1 MEKYIWLF
9 PVIFIFHDME
19 EIIGFGIWLK
29 RNIEWLDKKY
39 PFVSRTYKNFSTE
52 GFALAVFEELVVCI
66 LICVMAL
73 ITDNEYV
80 YCLWLGGLIACTLH
94 FAVHIGQS
102 IIIKQYIPAVI
113 TSILCL
119 PISIWI
125 IVKCLTRLQGN
136 GNQLFTFSMIGILIV
151 ALNLKFAQL
160 LMGKF
165 TVKMKSKLMSLYQEL

>member
-52 GFALAVFEELVVCI
+52 GFALAVFEELV
-66 LICVMAL
+66 
-73 ITDNEYV
+73 
-80 YCLWLGGLIACTLH
+80 ACTLH

>member
-52 GFALAVFEELVVCI
+52 GFALAVFEELV
-66 LICVMAL
+66 
-73 ITDNEYV
+73 
-80 YCLWLGGLIACTLH
+80 ACTLH

-125 IVKCLTRLQGN
+125 IVKCITRLQRN
-136 GNQLFTFSMIGILIV
+136 GNQLFIFSMIGILIV